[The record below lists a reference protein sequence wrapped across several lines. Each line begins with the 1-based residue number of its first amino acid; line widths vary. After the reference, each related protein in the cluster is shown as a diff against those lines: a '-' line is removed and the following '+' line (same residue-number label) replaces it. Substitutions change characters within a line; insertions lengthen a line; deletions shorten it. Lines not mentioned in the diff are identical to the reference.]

1 MSPRGLQGVPSRG
14 NRVSKRPRDKALLI
28 GYRELDV
35 APGGTTWAARSD
47 DELGL
52 RKLDTPEGQGRE

>member
-35 APGGTTWAARSD
+35 APGG
-47 DELGL
+47 
-52 RKLDTPEGQGRE
+52 QHGRLEVMMSWG